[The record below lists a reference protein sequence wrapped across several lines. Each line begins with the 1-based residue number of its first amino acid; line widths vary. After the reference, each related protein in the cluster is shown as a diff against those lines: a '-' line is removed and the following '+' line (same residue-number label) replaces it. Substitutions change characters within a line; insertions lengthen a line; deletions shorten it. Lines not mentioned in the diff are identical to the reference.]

1 MKEEK
6 NKVGAPDGNSNAEK
20 WDLVRTEM
28 FFDDILKHVQSNS
41 KCRSLAEACVEIGE
55 YEDLITYLQK
65 KYSSIEFRSLKRAK
79 DIVKTRLVNQGLD
92 GDANPTMAIFILK
105 NNHNMTDK
113 QQTDVTT
120 NGKDINTTPIIK
132 FVDSDEDGD

>member
-1 MKEEK
+1 MAAPKG
-6 NKVGAPDGNSNAEK
+6 NKYNEV
-20 WDLVRTEM
+20 WDLETAEQFCNDVLEYIQTN
-28 FFDDILKHVQSNS
+28 K
-41 KCRSLAEACVEIGE
+41 KCRSLAEACVELGQ
-55 YEDLITYLQK
+55 YEELISYLQNKFDKDFKSIK
-65 KYSSIEFRSLKRAK
+65 KAK

-120 NGKDINTTPIIK
+120 NGKDVNSSPNIVFMDLNEE
-132 FVDSDEDGD
+132 EDTE

>member
-20 WDLVRTEM
+20 WDLITTEM

-120 NGKDINTTPIIK
+120 NGKEINTTPIIK

>member
-1 MKEEK
+1 MALKQFF
-6 NKVGAPDGNSNAEK
+6 NSNRFA
-20 WDLVRTEM
+20 L
-28 FFDDILKHVQSNS
+28 LKDFKS
-41 KCRSLAEACVEIGE
+41 I
-55 YEDLITYLQK
+55 K
-65 KYSSIEFRSLKRAK
+65 KAK

-120 NGKDINTTPIIK
+120 NGKDVNGTPNIV
-132 FVDSDEDGD
+132 FLDLDSEEDNE